1 MKLEE
6 ARRTFVDE
14 WGKLGAAWG
23 INRTMAQIHALLLAH
38 AEPMDTDTIMERLV
52 ISRGNANMNLRALM
66 DWGLVVKTVRPGV
79 RREFYEA
86 EKDVWKMARSI
97 AAQRRKRE
105 LEPLMR
111 VLEAASEVE
120 PGSGDAAEVREFRR
134 TMKEIHGFGAKAGRI
149 LDLVQRLD
157 QSSFLGRLMALLKPG
172 ASSQ

>member
-38 AEPMDTDTIMERLV
+38 AEPMDTDEIMEQLI

-66 DWGLVVKTVRPGV
+66 EWGLVVKLVRPGV
-79 RREFYEA
+79 RREFYAA
-86 EKDVWKMARSI
+86 EKDVWKMARAV
-97 AAQRRKRE
+97 AAQRRRRE

-111 VLEAASEVE
+111 VLEDVSEIS
-120 PGSGDAAEVREFRR
+120 PGTDDDLAEVREFRR
-134 TMKEIHGFGAKAGRI
+134 TMREIQGFGAKAGKV
-149 LDLVQRLD
+149 LDLMQRID
-157 QSSFLGRLMALLKPG
+157 QSSFLTRLMGLLKAG
-172 ASSQ
+172 

>member
-6 ARRTFVDE
+6 ARRAFVDE

-38 AEPMDTDTIMERLV
+38 AGPMDTDAIMDRLT

-66 DWGLVVKTVRPGV
+66 DWGLVTKTTRPGV

-86 EKDVWKMARSI
+86 EKDVWKMARAI
-97 AAQRRKRE
+97 AAQRRRRE

-111 VLEAASEVE
+111 VLEAASAVE
-120 PGSGDAAEVREFRR
+120 PGSDDAVEVREFRK
-134 TMKEIHGFGAKAGRI
+134 TMKEIQGFGTKAGRI
-149 LDLVQRLD
+149 FDLIQKLD
-157 QSSFLGRLMALLKPG
+157 QTSFLTRLMGLLR
-172 ASSQ
+172 AS

>member
-6 ARRTFVDE
+6 ARRAFVDE

-23 INRTMAQIHALLLAH
+23 INRTMGQIHALLLAH
-38 AEPMDTDTIMERLV
+38 SGPMDTDAIMEHLV
-52 ISRGNANMNLRALM
+52 ISRGNANMNLRALI
-66 DWGLVVKTVRPGV
+66 DWGLVSKSTRPGV

-86 EKDVWKMARSI
+86 EKDVWKMARAI

-111 VLEAASEVE
+111 VLESASSVE

-134 TMKEIHGFGAKAGRI
+134 TMKEIQGFGTKAGRI
-149 LDLVQRLD
+149 FDLIQRLD
-157 QSSFLGRLMALLKPG
+157 QPSFLGRLMGLLKPG
-172 ASSQ
+172 

>member
-6 ARRTFVDE
+6 SRQAFIDE

-23 INRTMAQIHALLLAH
+23 ISRTMAQIHALLLAH
-38 AEPMDTDTIMERLV
+38 PGPMDTDTIMEKLV

-66 DWGLVVKTVRPGV
+66 DWDLVVKINHPGV
-79 RREFYEA
+79 RREFYAA

-111 VLEAASEVE
+111 VLEQAMEIETGKAED
-120 PGSGDAAEVREFRR
+120 PAEVREFRKTLR
-134 TMKEIHGFGAKAGRI
+134 EIQGFGTRAGRL
-149 LDLVQRLD
+149 LDLIQRLD
-157 QSSFLGRLMALLKPG
+157 QSSFFTRLMGLLKSG
-172 ASSQ
+172 